1 MASRDVNPS
10 TTFDLRES
18 VSEWART
25 SAESEESLLRVGYVG
40 TFNPDDLETTSH
52 LDVVLVV
59 EETEVPMAERGAHW
73 NLGPIGVP
81 AQALVYTA
89 QEWDEVL
96 AAENWLSEKLREKTV
111 WVYER

>member
-1 MASRDVNPS
+1 MSASVSNS
-10 TTFDLRES
+10 SSTFDLRAS
-18 VSEWART
+18 VSDWART
-25 SAESEESLLRVGYVG
+25 SAEADESLLKVGYVG
-40 TFNPDDLETTSH
+40 TFDLEGSETDSH

-59 EETEVPMAERGAHW
+59 QDTEVPMAERGGQW

-89 QEWDEVL
+89 EEWDEVMSG
-96 AAENWLSEKLREKTV
+96 EGWLSQKMKTQTV